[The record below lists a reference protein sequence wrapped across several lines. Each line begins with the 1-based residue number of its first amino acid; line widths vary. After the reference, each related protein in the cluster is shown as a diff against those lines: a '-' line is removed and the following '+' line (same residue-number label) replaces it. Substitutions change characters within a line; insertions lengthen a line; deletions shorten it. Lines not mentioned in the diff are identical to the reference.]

1 MYALKL
7 NACALGVN
15 GRNLVTRAFESY
27 GYKWGENEIVENQ
40 A

>member
-15 GRNLVTRAFESY
+15 GRNLVTRE
-27 GYKWGENEIVENQ
+27 WGENEIVENQ